1 MSCSNNDPKP
11 VDDKFKPAQSSAD
24 VLKQVEYLNEL
35 IQSELNTENLKA
47 ELNHLI
53 NKKESIKD
61 DYEKLIKLLGISG
74 ASKNAAKFITD
85 SI

>member
-1 MSCSNNDPKP
+1 M
-11 VDDKFKPAQSSAD
+11 DKLVVK
-24 VLKQVEYLNEL
+24 EL

>member
-1 MSCSNNDPKP
+1 MVSNATNT
-11 VDDKFKPAQSSAD
+11 VHRVCVLSAIFSWTYD
-24 VLKQVEYLNEL
+24 WFD
-35 IQSELNTENLKA
+35 T
-47 ELNHLI
+47 
-53 NKKESIKD
+53 NKKESIKV